1 MLDGFAINV
10 IRSLQMENNRY
21 SRLLSELRCSD
32 FDAEGLSSAEEYTK
46 QRIIQWCGVIT
57 KLYGNEDT
65 EK

>member
-1 MLDGFAINV
+1 
-10 IRSLQMENNRY
+10 MENNRY

-57 KLYGNEDT
+57 KQYGNEDT